1 MENGT
6 NLSPGQSSRGEE
18 GNMYTKS
25 DVKKS
30 IKGNKQAFEKIIAYE
45 KTKIYRIAYVYV
57 KNEQNAIEIVQQTV
71 YKAFIS
77 IEKLKNPEQ
86 FSAWLKRITINSAID
101 FLRQQKK
108 VVPIISEV
116 LETLPEKE
124 INVDDQL
131 DLFELIDQLD
141 ENQKTLIIL
150 KFYDDY
156 SNREIAEIMGIP
168 EGTVKSRLHR
178 TLHILRSKME
188 GDCVNE

>member
-1 MENGT
+1 
-6 NLSPGQSSRGEE
+6 
-18 GNMYTKS
+18 MYTKS